1 MTSAE
6 VVTLARA
13 HAHAGVQHLIVN
25 LPDVWDLRYLEQLG
39 RDVVPA
45 AAELQAA
52 AA

>member
-1 MTSAE
+1 MRLGLQLPSFSY
-6 VVTLARA
+6 
-13 HAHAGVQHLIVN
+13 